1 MPRRRP
7 VGAQDCISNIFVVLV
22 SWVISIIYYAYVFL
36 VWLPQIEGKYKE
48 KDHIFAQTK
57 MAFVLIFNR

>member
-7 VGAQDCISNIFVVLV
+7 IGPQDCISNIFVVLV

-36 VWLPQIEGKYKE
+36 VWLPQIEGKCKE
-48 KDHIFAQTK
+48 LDHKSVPHICS
-57 MAFVLIFNR
+57 N